1 MILDIDFPILIDT
14 TGISDSDHKILSTT
28 WHTNFTPTT
37 PRCKRKKRKIF
48 LYNRTTEDNWTDF
61 TEAINISLAN
71 PPSAI
76 TPENLNKYWYIWSN
90 QIKSAA
96 NLHIPFTFKAPKTF
110 NALSLKT
117 TKLYSALT
125 HINKAIRLISVT
137 PTTSTSTINHHLSI
151 VIKATEI
158 SINPVTTEDISIN
171 KQQTLSQLKEYKTII

>member
-37 PRCKRKKRKIF
+37 PHCKRKKRKIF

-96 NLHIPFTFKAPKTF
+96 NLHILFTFKAPKTF

-117 TKLYSALT
+117 TKLHSALT

-137 PTTSTSTINHHLSI
+137 PTTSTSTINHYLSI
-151 VIKATEI
+151 VTKATEI